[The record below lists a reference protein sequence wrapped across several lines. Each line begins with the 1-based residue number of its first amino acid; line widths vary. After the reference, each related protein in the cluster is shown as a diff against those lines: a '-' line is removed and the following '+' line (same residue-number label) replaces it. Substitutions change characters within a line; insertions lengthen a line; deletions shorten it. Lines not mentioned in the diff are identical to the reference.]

1 MARAREPQANDQAVK
16 KDLVASALPSP
27 LAPYLW
33 TLNDGIAC
41 DDLIKKKILIEK
53 NMMAQGKEMLLAILN
68 LF

>member
-16 KDLVASALPSP
+16 KDLVASVLPSP
-27 LAPYLW
+27 LAPYLC

-41 DDLIKKKILIEK
+41 DELIKKKTLKK
-53 NMMAQGKEMLLAILN
+53 NMMAQGKEMLVAILN